1 MKNQTLT
8 LRETI
13 AAMSHQD
20 PSTVPLVSY
29 LWVVALSLLSAVAG
43 YLSRFLSEKPPS
55 RPVLALI
62 MDVSYSLLAGL
73 TTYFMGQASE
83 LPEMTI
89 IVLVCIGSHMGARL
103 LFTMQRLV
111 QKQIKATL
119 AVEEEG

>member
-1 MKNQTLT
+1 M
-8 LRETI
+8 
-13 AAMSHQD
+13 AHQD
-20 PSTVPLVSY
+20 PSSIPVVSY
-29 LWVVALSLLSAVAG
+29 LWVIGLSLLSAIAG

-55 RPVLALI
+55 RPILALI

-83 LPEMTI
+83 LPEMTV

-103 LFTMQRLV
+103 LFSLQRLV
-111 QKQIKATL
+111 HKQIRATL

>member
-1 MKNQTLT
+1 MPNQLLT
-8 LRETI
+8 IRETNTT
-13 AAMSHQD
+13 MSHQD
-20 PSTVPLVSY
+20 PSSIPIVSY
-29 LWVVALSLLSAVAG
+29 LWVIGLSLLSSVAG
-43 YLSRFLSEKPPS
+43 FLSRFLSDKPPS
-55 RPVLALI
+55 RPILALI

-103 LFTMQRLV
+103 LFSMQRLV
-111 QKQIKATL
+111 QKQIRATL